1 MDLSKK
7 QWSFSSIKMYEQCP
21 YSFYLRYVE
30 DKREQPNAF
39 SQCGGFVH
47 GILQRYFDGELYAFE
62 LADVFEAE
70 YDTAVTERF
79 PFFNM
84 YKAYYDKSLAYLQTF
99 DGIDGEV
106 LGVEQELTAEIGG
119 YRFIGYADLIMRDEN
134 GIVVYDHKSKS
145 DWKSKKERADYLRQL
160 YLYAYC
166 IKQKYGEFPYKLV
179 FNKFRAENPLDEEL
193 FNEADYTA
201 AVEWFKQSVDR
212 ILSEAEW
219 DCKPDS
225 WYCDRLCGFAEC
237 PYNGRCVDENV

>member
-1 MDLSKK
+1 MNLSKK
-7 QWSFSSIKMYEQCP
+7 QWSFSSIKMFEQCP

-39 SQCGGFVH
+39 AQSGSLVH
-47 GILQRYFDGELYAFE
+47 SILQRYFDGELYAFE

-119 YRFIGYADLIMRDEN
+119 YRFIGYADLILRNKN
-134 GIVVYDHKSKS
+134 GIVVYDHKSKDKFKS
-145 DWKSKKERADYLRQL
+145 NFFKNDW
-160 YLYAYC
+160 
-166 IKQKYGEFPYKLV
+166 
-179 FNKFRAENPLDEEL
+179 
-193 FNEADYTA
+193 
-201 AVEWFKQSVDR
+201 
-212 ILSEAEW
+212 
-219 DCKPDS
+219 
-225 WYCDRLCGFAEC
+225 
-237 PYNGRCVDENV
+237 